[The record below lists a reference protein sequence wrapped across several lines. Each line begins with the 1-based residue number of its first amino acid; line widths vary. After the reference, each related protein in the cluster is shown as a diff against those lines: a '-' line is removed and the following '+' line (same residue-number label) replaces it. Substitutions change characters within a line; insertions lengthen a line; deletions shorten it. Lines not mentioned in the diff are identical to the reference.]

1 VGAEMSAWP
10 SKGMKKPGVSQAG
23 ATRMMI
29 TELGRETEHV
39 KREEISHKAFSG
51 ANLTVTTNT

>member
-1 VGAEMSAWP
+1 MSAWI
-10 SKGMKKPGVSQAG
+10 SKGMNKPGMSQAG
-23 ATRMMI
+23 AMRMMI
-29 TELGRETEHV
+29 TELRRETEHV

>member
-1 VGAEMSAWP
+1 MN
-10 SKGMKKPGVSQAG
+10 KPGMSQAE
-23 ATRMMI
+23 AMRMMI
-29 TELGRETEHV
+29 TELRRETEHV